1 MKLPGGPYGA
11 DAGRAI
17 QGRFEEDYRL
27 VYTRTPPGG
36 AAELI
41 NIRVSVEAPAGSG
54 ELNSQPAK
62 LSVGAA
68 TRGSR
73 PAYFGAL
80 GGFVTT
86 DVYDR
91 RLLGVGVEV
100 AGRR

>member
-1 MKLPGGPYGA
+1 M
-11 DAGRAI
+11 
-17 QGRFEEDYRL
+17 
-27 VYTRTPPGG
+27 
-36 AAELI
+36 
-41 NIRVSVEAPAGSG
+41 
-54 ELNSQPAK
+54 
-62 LSVGAA
+62 GAA

-100 AGRR
+100 AGPALIEEPESTLLLPPGCKARVEANGNIIVAVQ